1 MTLLIIIFFLLI
13 ASACF
18 SGAEAALFT
27 LASRPTQR
35 HLPLASRLIA
45 NRSRVLTVIIFAN
58 LIVNLSFYASTYA
71 LAEPFPLAQSASINL
86 IAVLTI
92 VLFGEIAPKLV
103 AHRHPIAFSRFSLPI
118 VQVCYWLL
126 NPFLR
131 LFPRVNIKEQFS
143 PQPIQSSEAVDL
155 LVGEDEVLGH
165 DEETF
170 LSRFLELGELR
181 AGALRRSLQDYF
193 QLKHDLPLALAL
205 RRMSQHKVPWAAV
218 IDDNEQVVG
227 VLDRTRMLEGTTV
240 ESAMSRVPILPEVA
254 PVAAGLKLLKEDGGP
269 FLLLVDE
276 YGDSAGVIERGRW
289 ADTLLNRLPKSH
301 ATGAHL
307 IEKISNDLYKIEAAI
322 ALHEFADR
330 FGEAQEIDV
339 RVDTL
344 AGFIHEK
351 LGRIAVVDDMVE
363 MVTSEHQLKLTV
375 VESSA
380 TRVLTVELEVIK

>member
-27 LASRPTQR
+27 LASHPTQR
-35 HLPLASRLIA
+35 HLPLAARLIDKRA
-45 NRSRVLTVIIFAN
+45 RVLTVIIFAN
-58 LIVNLSFYASTYA
+58 LVVNLSFFASTYA
-71 LAEPFPLAQSASINL
+71 LAKPFPLAQSASINL
-86 IAVLTI
+86 IAVLSI

-103 AHRHPIAFSRFSLPI
+103 AHRYPIAFSRFSLPI

-126 NPFLR
+126 YPLLR
-131 LFPRVNIKEQFS
+131 LLPRVGMKEQVA

-155 LVGEDEVLGH
+155 LVGKEEVLAH

-193 QLKHDLPLALAL
+193 QLKHHLPLALAL

-218 IDDNEQVVG
+218 VDDNEQVIG
-227 VLDRTRMLEGTTV
+227 VLDRTRTLEGSTV

-301 ATGAHL
+301 STGAHL
-307 IEKISNDLYKIEAAI
+307 IEKISNKLYKIKAEI
-322 ALHEFADR
+322 ALHELADQ
-330 FGEAQEIDV
+330 FGEAQAIDV

-344 AGFIHEK
+344 AGFIQEK
-351 LGRIAVVDDMVE
+351 LGRIAVVGDIVV
-363 MVTSEHQLKLTV
+363 MVTSEQQLKLTV
-375 VESSA
+375 VESSV
-380 TRVLTVELEVIK
+380 TRVLTVELEVLK